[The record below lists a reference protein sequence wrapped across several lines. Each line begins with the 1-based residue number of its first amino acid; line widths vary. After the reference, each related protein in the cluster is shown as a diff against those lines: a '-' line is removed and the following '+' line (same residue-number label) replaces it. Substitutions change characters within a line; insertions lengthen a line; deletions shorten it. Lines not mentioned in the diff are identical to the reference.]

1 LGQKFGA
8 FLGASSPSWTQ
19 TPYFGPKA
27 PKFGPKKTNFFF
39 QNRLTIRK
47 CTHSGPISA
56 QRASIC
62 RAMTFRLTHPKIL
75 MVPSRKAAREGD
87 RFLTSLYLWSG
98 WSKSARCWYNVEEH
112 ILGVLFMVF
121 SCFFV
126 VCGVR
131 GAPFQKA
138 KIVKFWGQVRGHREG
153 GRCCLSLG
161 CT

>member
-1 LGQKFGA
+1 MRVGRPPAKVAGVAWVWGLKE
-8 FLGASSPSWTQ
+8 AS
-19 TPYFGPKA
+19 FVG
-27 PKFGPKKTNFFF
+27 
-39 QNRLTIRK
+39 
-47 CTHSGPISA
+47 
-56 QRASIC
+56 
-62 RAMTFRLTHPKIL
+62 
-75 MVPSRKAAREGD
+75 
-87 RFLTSLYLWSG
+87 LYLWSG
-98 WSKSARCWYNVEEH
+98 WSKSARCCYNVEEH
-112 ILGVLFMVF
+112 ILGVLFLVF

>member
-1 LGQKFGA
+1 MTGFAWIWGLKE
-8 FLGASSPSWTQ
+8 AS
-19 TPYFGPKA
+19 FVG
-27 PKFGPKKTNFFF
+27 
-39 QNRLTIRK
+39 
-47 CTHSGPISA
+47 
-56 QRASIC
+56 
-62 RAMTFRLTHPKIL
+62 
-75 MVPSRKAAREGD
+75 
-87 RFLTSLYLWSG
+87 LYLWSG
-98 WSKSARCWYNVEEH
+98 WSKSARCCYNVEEH
-112 ILGVLFMVF
+112 ILGVLFLVF